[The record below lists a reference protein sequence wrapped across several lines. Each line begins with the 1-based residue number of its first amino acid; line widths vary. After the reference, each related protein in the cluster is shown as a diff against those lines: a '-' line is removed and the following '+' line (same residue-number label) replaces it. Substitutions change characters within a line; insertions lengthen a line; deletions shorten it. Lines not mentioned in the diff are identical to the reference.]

1 MKHDGLLLVVGGGPI
16 LGDLRA
22 AFLANQSFGRP
33 LSGYNQRLLLTQ
45 TSRLGFHLTPID
57 FDRETSPFADTNGR
71 SSRL

>member
-22 AFLANQSFGRP
+22 AFLANQSFERP

-45 TSRLGFHLTPID
+45 
-57 FDRETSPFADTNGR
+57 
-71 SSRL
+71 SSHHVRYDISLISELKNKP